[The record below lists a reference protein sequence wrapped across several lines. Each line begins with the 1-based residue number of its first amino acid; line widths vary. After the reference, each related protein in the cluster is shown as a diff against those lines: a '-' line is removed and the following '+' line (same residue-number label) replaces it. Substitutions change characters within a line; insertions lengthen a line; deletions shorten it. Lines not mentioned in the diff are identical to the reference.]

1 MIGDCWTINYSGN
14 IVPIKIIK
22 ETEKTILVERIRSYD
37 NRVCQERRM
46 KRAVPLFATWDE
58 AKAYVVKRA
67 EDSLEGAK
75 RRVDQARSALEVA
88 KALKQ

>member
-1 MIGDCWTINYSGN
+1 MIGDCWTINYSGD

-22 ETEKTILVERIRSYD
+22 ETEKMVTTERYD
-37 NRVCQERRM
+37 EWSKKTYQDRRM
-46 KRAVPLFATWDE
+46 KRGIVLFETWNE
-58 AKAYVVKRA
+58 AKAYVIKRA

-75 RRVDQARSALEVA
+75 REVDRRRSALEVA